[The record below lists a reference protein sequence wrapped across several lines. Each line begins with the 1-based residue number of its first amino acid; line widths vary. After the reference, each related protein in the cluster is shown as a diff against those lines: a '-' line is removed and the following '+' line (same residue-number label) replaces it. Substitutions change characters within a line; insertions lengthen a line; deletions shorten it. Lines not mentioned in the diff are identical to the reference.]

1 MTARSSFL
9 SFAHLG
15 LLVVCAC
22 SPADERAETGN
33 ATHATADSVTTEMLI
48 EADRD
53 FATATAERGIEGWVS
68 NFASNG
74 AMIIAG
80 RGVVQGH
87 AAIRDI
93 MGPFLADSNPRLLWE
108 PIRAEIGESGD
119 LGYTISSRREARD
132 SANTLLGTG
141 TYLTIWRRQA
151 DGTWKVEVD
160 IGTYTPV
167 TPTP

>member
-22 SPADERAETGN
+22 SPDERAETGN
-33 ATHATADSVTTEMLI
+33 ATHATADLVTTEMLI

-53 FATATAERGIEGWVS
+53 FATATAERGIEGWVA

-93 MGPFLADSNPRLLWE
+93 MGP
-108 PIRAEIGESGD
+108 
-119 LGYTISSRREARD
+119 SRREARD